1 MRIGRGLSRMDNKL
15 ARRARR
21 IFGRRGEEGG
31 ALLEF
36 AVALPLLLTVLTGT
50 VSFSLAEYF
59 LQEIGNA
66 ASSADQSLAAQAG
79 TVTDP
84 CANAAEVIAAALPNL
99 DSTKITFTVAI
110 TTASST
116 TTYGPFTPPVTQGNG
131 CTQAGDGGGTSTQEA
146 AGYPVTVTVSYAYS
160 WLPVLN
166 FSPSSSLV
174 APATEIAD

>member
-1 MRIGRGLSRMDNKL
+1 MDNKL

-50 VSFSLAEYF
+50 VSFSLALYF
-59 LQEIGNA
+59 LQQIGNA
-66 ASSADQSLAAQAG
+66 TASSARLLGAQAG

-84 CANAAEVIAAALPNL
+84 CANVAAVITSALPNL
-99 DSTKITFTVAI
+99 DSTKITFTVVI

-131 CTQAGDGGGTSTQEA
+131 CTQAGDRGGTSTQETA
-146 AGYPVTVTVSYAYS
+146 NYPVTVSVNYAYS
-160 WLPVLN
+160 WLPVFN
-166 FSPSSSLV
+166 FSPSSSLASSV
-174 APATEIAD
+174 TEIAE

>member
-1 MRIGRGLSRMDNKL
+1 VRIGHGLSRMDNKL

-50 VSFSLAEYF
+50 VSFSLALYF
-59 LQEIGNA
+59 LQQIGSA
-66 ASSADQSLAAQAG
+66 TSSAAQSLGAQAG

-84 CANAAEVIAAALPNL
+84 CANVSSVITSALPNL
-99 DSTKITFTVAI
+99 SSSNISFSVVI

-116 TTYGPFTPPVTQGNG
+116 TTYGPFTPPITQGNG
-131 CTQAGDGGGTSTQEA
+131 CPQAGDGGGTSTQEA
-146 AGYPVTVTVSYAYS
+146 ANYPVTVTVNYAYS
-160 WLPVLN
+160 WLPILS
-166 FSPSSSLV
+166 FSPSSRLV
-174 APATEIAD
+174 ASETEIAE

>member
-1 MRIGRGLSRMDNKL
+1 MRIGHGLSRMDNKL
-15 ARRARR
+15 VRRVRR

-50 VSFSLAEYF
+50 VSFSLALYF
-59 LQEIGNA
+59 LQQIGNA
-66 ASSADQSLAAQAG
+66 TSSAAQSLGAQAG

-84 CANAAEVIAAALPNL
+84 CANVAAVITSSLPNL
-99 DSTKITFTVAI
+99 DSSKITFTVVI

-131 CTQAGDGGGTSTQEA
+131 CPQAGDGGGTSTQETA
-146 AGYPVTVTVSYAYS
+146 NYPVTVSIGYAYS
-160 WLPVLN
+160 WLPILN
-166 FSPSSSLV
+166 FSPSSSLTSSV
-174 APATEIAD
+174 TEIAE